1 MLQADN
7 RTRFLSLCSAPESHI
22 ASPHYGFYWHST
34 DRFLHSFST
43 FVMLLT
49 DKGEFVMDNQKLGN
63 LIRKLRLEYG
73 MTQLDLAGL
82 LGVTDK
88 AVSKWERGLG
98 CPDVSYL
105 PQLSQ
110 IFGVDLARLLQGD
123 LTPNELVGGNMKK
136 LNYYVCPVCGGLS
149 FCTGTPELSCCGRKL
164 TPLQPRKASREE
176 QLLAEPVENDWF
188 IRGDHP
194 MRKDDYISFLAFATG
209 DRLQVVKQYP
219 EWDLQV
225 RIPGRSHGTLLWY
238 SQRLGL
244 LYQLL

>member
-1 MLQADN
+1 ME
-7 RTRFLSLCSAPESHI
+7 LS
-22 ASPHYGFYWHST
+22 SPT
-34 DRFLHSFST
+34 
-43 FVMLLT
+43 
-49 DKGEFVMDNQKLGN
+49 
-63 LIRKLRLEYG
+63 
-73 MTQLDLAGL
+73 LA
-82 LGVTDK
+82 
-88 AVSKWERGLG
+88 ARI
-98 CPDVSYL
+98 
-105 PQLSQ
+105 SQ

-164 TPLQPRKASREE
+164 TPLQPRKASKEE